1 MDRAGN
7 RRRPCGPCAVPK
19 PRAELRACRAAGL
32 SCDGC
37 RTLQRLRHL
46 LARLPRR
53 LNSGRRRKGRTPR
66 YGRPRLQRVPCLH
79 PRLPQRSHCPAHG
92 RSHPPK
98 PATATSTFHC
108 RRSWRLTGGNKT
120 TPVSP
125 HSLCLNAALR
135 AQELQIISKVVEI
148 HTIRIHVQ
156 CRNVKLRVGSE
167 QHRFIVNNRKKR
179 AIRDAQ
185 I

>member
-1 MDRAGN
+1 MGLGRHNTRRDGLLPETKTSATRLSKTLMALKTWITRMKPSLLLLSQRMDRAGN

-32 SCDGC
+32 SCDRC

-66 YGRPRLQRVPCLH
+66 YGRPRLQHVPCLH

-92 RSHPPK
+92 RSQPP
-98 PATATSTFHC
+98 PSPLPQQAHFTAGD
-108 RRSWRLTGGNKT
+108 RGG
-120 TPVSP
+120 
-125 HSLCLNAALR
+125 
-135 AQELQIISKVVEI
+135 
-148 HTIRIHVQ
+148 
-156 CRNVKLRVGSE
+156 
-167 QHRFIVNNRKKR
+167 
-179 AIRDAQ
+179 
-185 I
+185 

>member
-19 PRAELRACRAAGL
+19 PRAKLRACRAAGL
-32 SCDGC
+32 SCDRC

-53 LNSGRRRKGRTPR
+53 LNSGKKKERPYTALRPAKVATRALPTSTPA
-66 YGRPRLQRVPCLH
+66 PTEPLPC
-79 PRLPQRSHCPAHG
+79 PWAKPT
-92 RSHPPK
+92 PK

-135 AQELQIISKVVEI
+135 TQELQIISKVVEI